1 MARARIWLCGLG
13 IAAISGLLLQT
24 SPSGAGDDKT
34 IKAELAKIAK
44 ALEKGNKEEAAK
56 LAQALVK
63 KLDPDEG
70 LHDVMHNFKPRSK
83 KGWGV
88 GSKPGVAVPD
98 GIELKLLSLGR
109 DAPSNATLKREREA
123 LEEMSY
129 VVAAIGEVAYHFP
142 PKKDAGKKTKKEWL
156 NLSREMRDSSLG
168 LAAAVKAQGGGEVKA
183 AASKLNN
190 SCNNCHTVFKEP

>member
-1 MARARIWLCGLG
+1 MARVRIWLCGVAITALG
-13 IAAISGLLLQT
+13 ALLAT
-24 SPSGAGDDKT
+24 RSGAGDDKT
-34 IKAELAKIAK
+34 IKTELTKIAK
-44 ALEKGNKEEAAK
+44 ALEKGNNDEATK

-88 GSKPGVAVPD
+88 GSKPGVVTPD
-98 GIELKLLSLGR
+98 GIELKLLALGR
-109 DAPSNATLKREREA
+109 DAPSGPTLKREREA

-129 VVAAIGEVAYHFP
+129 VIAAIGEVAYHYP

-156 NLSREMRDSSLG
+156 NLSKEMRESSVG
-168 LAAAVKAQGGGEVKA
+168 LAKAVKTGGGNDVKTA
-183 AASKLNN
+183 AAKLNN
-190 SCNNCHTVFKEP
+190 SCNNCHTIFKEP

>member
-1 MARARIWLCGLG
+1 MARARIWLCGLS
-13 IAAISGLLLQT
+13 IAALGGLLFQAG
-24 SPSGAGDDKT
+24 PSGAGDDKT
-34 IKAELAKIAK
+34 IKTELTKIAK
-44 ALEKGNKEEAAK
+44 ALEKGNKDEAAR

-88 GSKPGVAVPD
+88 GSKAGVATPD
-98 GIELKLLSLGR
+98 GMELKLLALGR
-109 DAPSNATLKREREA
+109 DAPSGPTLKREREA

-129 VVAAIGEVAYHFP
+129 VIAAIGEVAYHYP

-156 NLSREMRDSSLG
+156 NLSREMRDSSLN
-168 LAAAVKAQGGGEVKA
+168 LAAAVKSQGGGEVKTA
-183 AASKLNN
+183 AAKLNN
-190 SCNNCHTVFKEP
+190 SCNNCHTIFKEP